1 MKLIASLKSVETQY
15 AQQHTVSLLVKPK
28 AGFVYE
34 LAPTVGGSDRSSS
47 VGGVA
52 GSGGGSGG
60 GSGDRV
66 ESVDVRTATKA
77 ARQLAKARRS
87 SVSTTG
93 AILTRKI
100 AELAN
105 EADDGILRPAAART
119 PASVPASPS
128 MTMAAD
134 DDESVPVNLARRLSA
149 SGGTTAAAAAA
160 AAARRGSEEQ
170 PRSPVLP
177 MSQPPTTTARS
188 ASLRAPPNRAPPP
201 VPMAAGAAGQLV
213 ADERLQFSRSRS
225 MTADNVFQVFSDGGK
240 LLFIIIIILLF
251 VLLIK

>member
-128 MTMAAD
+128 TTMAAD

-149 SGGTTAAAAAA
+149 SGGTTAAV

-201 VPMAAGAAGQLV
+201 VPTTAGAAGQLV